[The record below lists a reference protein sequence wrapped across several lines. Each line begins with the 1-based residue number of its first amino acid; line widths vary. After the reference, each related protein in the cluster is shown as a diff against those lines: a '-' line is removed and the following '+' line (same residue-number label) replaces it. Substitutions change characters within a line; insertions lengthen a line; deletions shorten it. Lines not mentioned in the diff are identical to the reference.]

1 MIDKKELTSVVEQSL
16 TGTDYY
22 IVDIRVNPAN
32 EISVEIDCPEGVDID
47 TCAKVT
53 RAIENAFDRDV
64 EDYQLEVG
72 SAGLTTPFKVRG
84 QYVKNIGNEIDIL
97 TRDGRKLH
105 CVLTAVNDDGSEFTV
120 EIPEKVK
127 EPGKKRPVTVMTPHV
142 MKVADTKTVTYHISF
157 K

>member
-22 IVDIRVNPAN
+22 IVDIRVNQAN

-53 RAIENAFDRDV
+53 RAVENAFDRDV

-105 CVLTAVNDDGSEFTV
+105 GVLTAVNDDGSEFTV

-127 EPGKKRPVTVMTPHV
+127 EPSKKRPVTVMTPHV